1 MAATDENN
9 IMIRE
14 RLTALESSCG
24 TLQKRVDHVELLVE
38 SVQKMT
44 VEMQHMREDLNRMAA
59 ELTDMENKPAKRWET
74 IVSALLGAL
83 AGGLGTMLLSVIS
96 GG

>member
-1 MAATDENN
+1 MDENDV
-9 IMIRE
+9 MIRE
-14 RLTALESSCG
+14 RLTALESVCG
-24 TLQKRVDHVELLVE
+24 ALQKRVEHIEEIVE

-59 ELTDMENKPAKRWET
+59 EVTDIESKPAKRWDAV
-74 IVSALLGAL
+74 ISALLGAV
-83 AGGLGTMLLSVIS
+83 AGGLGTMLLSVIL

>member
-1 MAATDENN
+1 
-9 IMIRE
+9 
-14 RLTALESSCG
+14 
-24 TLQKRVDHVELLVE
+24 
-38 SVQKMT
+38 MT

>member
-1 MAATDENN
+1 
-9 IMIRE
+9 MIRE
-14 RLTALESSCG
+14 RLAAVESACSS
-24 TLQKRVDHVELLVE
+24 LQKRLDHIEELVE

-59 ELTDMENKPAKRWET
+59 ELTDIESKPAKRWET
-74 IVSALLGAL
+74 IISTLLGAV
-83 AGGLGTMLLSVIS
+83 AGGMGTMLLSVIL

>member
-1 MAATDENN
+1 
-9 IMIRE
+9 MIRE
-14 RLTALESSCG
+14 RLTALESSCSI
-24 TLQKRVDHVELLVE
+24 LQKRVDHVELLVE

>member
-1 MAATDENN
+1 
-9 IMIRE
+9 MIRE
-14 RLTALESSCG
+14 RLTALESSCAA
-24 TLQKRVDHVELLVE
+24 LQKRLDHIEELVE

-59 ELTDMENKPAKRWET
+59 ELTDIESKPAKRWET
-74 IVSALLGAL
+74 IISALLGAV
-83 AGGLGTMLLSVIS
+83 AGGMGTMLLSVIL

>member
-1 MAATDENN
+1 MDENDV
-9 IMIRE
+9 MIRE

-24 TLQKRVDHVELLVE
+24 ALQKRLDHIEELVD

-44 VEMQHMREDLNRMAA
+44 VEMQHMREDINRMSA
-59 ELTDMENKPAKRWET
+59 ELTDIETKPAKRWDAV
-74 IVSALLGAL
+74 ISAVLGAI
-83 AGGLGTMLLSVIS
+83 AGGLGTMILTAVI